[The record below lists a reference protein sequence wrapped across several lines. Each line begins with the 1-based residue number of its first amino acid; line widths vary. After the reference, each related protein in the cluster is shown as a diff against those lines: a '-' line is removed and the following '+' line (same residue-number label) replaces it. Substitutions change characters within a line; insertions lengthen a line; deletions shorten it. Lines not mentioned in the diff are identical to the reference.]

1 MRHRERR
8 FVSGRTRRLLYTVFG
23 STILTL
29 LCFLVLPLIQ
39 AITAAPETDTMLR
52 SVDSAALPPPPPPPP
67 DVEEEKPPEPPP
79 KPQEIEAEPQNLDLS
94 QLELAL
100 DPGVGGGWT
109 TADFA
114 IKIGGGGTDGGG
126 DDNGLFSI
134 ADLDQQPRVVYSH
147 NPQMTPQ
154 IRRKAPGTVY
164 IVFIVDEEGRVQNPV
179 VQQSPDPVF
188 DRPALDA
195 IKKWK
200 FEPGKRNGKPVRFP
214 MRQPITFK
222 DK

>member
-52 SVDSAALPPPPPPPP
+52 SIDSAALPPPPPPPP
-67 DVEEEKPPEPPP
+67 DVEEQKPPEPPP

-114 IKIGGGGTDGGG
+114 IKIGGGGADGGSE
-126 DDNGLFSI
+126 DSGLFSV
-134 ADLDQQPRVVYSH
+134 ADLDQQPRVVYPH

-200 FEPGKRNGKPVRFP
+200 FEPGKRNGKPVRFR